1 MSDPNSL
8 SAEPAT
14 PEMIRDGIARLL
26 APPPLTHLAVG
37 AVQMAQMLAALDEPN
52 EAVLAGRRPGKTRS
66 NHDAL
71 YQPPWVEVPPPTVRS
86 AEALAKVRAF
96 KQARR
101 AARRRLG
108 KSKDRAGRP
117 L

>member
-26 APPPLTHLAVG
+26 APPPLTHLA
-37 AVQMAQMLAALDEPN
+37 ASAAQVAAMLAALDEPSD
-52 EAVLAGRRPGKTRS
+52 AMLAGRRPGKTRS

-71 YQPPWVEVPPPTVRS
+71 YHPPWVEVPPPTVR
-86 AEALAKVRAF
+86 EGRAREW
-96 KQARR
+96 KRQTR
-101 AARRRLG
+101 ADRKKMRQRRRG
-108 KSKDRAGRP
+108 DRAGRP